1 MKLRTLLAFCTALI
15 AVQCYG
21 QTASGIP
28 RLEKQGTAT
37 QLIVDGQPFLALA
50 GELGKQHRHQSREHA
65 TDMAQI
71 GFGQFELRA
80 GGDIVGADG
89 TG

>member
-50 GELGKQHRHQSREHA
+50 GELGNNTA
-65 TDMAQI
+65 TSLENMQPIWPKLVSGNLNCA
-71 GFGQFELRA
+71 L